1 MKRITGKT
9 DNPRLASIR
18 PFDPLS
24 VEVYA
29 LSLMTFDKEALRIT
43 ELRDKFELVQT
54 AAQDEQA
61 AASLRLALQAI
72 CEVIVTKLGYEAA
85 WIGLNDEAKL
95 EVRRTPQTGTEK
107 GRPAVAQPEDET
119 SEIAN
124 SASVAERGSAISF
137 PLKVGDI
144 AIGTLRVHSATEDA
158 PSPQE
163 TKILEVFSET
173 AAFAVEKA
181 NVNVGGL
188 TVGTTKRRMKQFR
201 ERSVDPG
208 EVYLFKGSLEELLQL
223 FRNHLE
229 SGWSGLLICGRST
242 DRIIGVEQLRTVPTF
257 EITGD
262 ASLINAVWSY
272 TGLATLVV
280 SFMHATQKPLVVVDR
295 LEKLEESPQKGHL
308 DIFIEDLRRQAKEV
322 NGTAIIRMESIED
335 KWLGTIEKFCR
346 FL

>member
-1 MKRITGKT
+1 
-9 DNPRLASIR
+9 
-18 PFDPLS
+18 
-24 VEVYA
+24 
-29 LSLMTFDKEALRIT
+29 MTFWKEVTRIT
-43 ELRDKFELVQT
+43 ELKDKYELVQPSVR
-54 AAQDEQA
+54 DEQN

-72 CEVIVTKLGYEAA
+72 CEVIVSKLGYESA

-95 EVRRTPQTGTEK
+95 EVRRTAQKKTEK
-107 GRPAVAQPEDET
+107 GRTAEAQEEKET
-119 SEIAN
+119 SD
-124 SASVAERGSAISF
+124 SDAEFGSAISF

-144 AIGTLRVHSATEDA
+144 AIGTLRVRTAKEDT
-158 PSPQE
+158 PNPQE

-188 TVGTTKRRMKQFR
+188 TVGTTKKKIKQFPKR
-201 ERSVDPG
+201 TVDPG

-223 FRNHLE
+223 FRDHLE
-229 SGWSGLLICGRST
+229 NGWSGLLICGRST
-242 DRIIGVEQLRTVPTF
+242 GKIIGVEQLRTVPTF

-272 TGLATLVV
+272 SGLTTLVT

-295 LEKLEESPQKGHL
+295 LEKLEDSPQKGHL
-308 DIFIEDLRRQAKEV
+308 QVFIEDLRRQAKEV
-322 NGTAIIRMESIED
+322 NGTAIIRMESID
-335 KWLGTIEKFCR
+335 DRWLDTIEKFCK